1 MKTVSV
7 ATLKSELSRY
17 LRTVRAG
24 GEIIVTTH
32 DHAVA
37 KLVPYTV
44 NAGITIRPPRLP
56 SERLRGIKNVQTLK
70 PCDPLIGL
78 LEDRARR

>member
-1 MKTVSV
+1 METVSV

-24 GEIIVTTH
+24 NEVVVTAH

-37 KLVPYTV
+37 KLVPYPASERT
-44 NAGITIRPPRLP
+44 AIRPPRVA
-56 SERLRGIKNVQTLK
+56 SERLRAIKGIPPLK
-70 PCDPLIGL
+70 PCDPLVGL
-78 LEDRARR
+78 LEDRRQR